1 MPDPFRRPTDVSK
14 AGLNIGLATFGFA
27 VLACFVAL
35 YVFDRALYFQI
46 LDLWSFNP
54 FKYPFLDIEWV
65 GAVNDCWRRG
75 FDVYAIN
82 PCDELGR
89 VFNYAPP
96 WLWLGFWP
104 TSRAWTNPI
113 GLGIAS
119 LFILS
124 LTLLPRPRRPIDHLP
139 MLCALL
145 SPMTVY
151 AIERCNADVLMF
163 LLVISAVTLMD
174 RSLPAR
180 LFGYTAILTAGLLK
194 FYPLVALILLL
205 RERPRVFLP
214 AAILAA
220 SATLGLFWFYHQE
233 LARILP
239 NVPRPVIF
247 RDAFGASQLPMGI
260 WYLLEAIAV
269 DTGLAAGPVSGA
281 TAHAEALPQHVTT
294 TLLTFVLLSYIF
306 LCRGAVRLARHPQL
320 HAATAALTG
329 RERISLF
336 AGSILV
342 CGCFLSGRSLG
353 YRAIDLL
360 LVLPGLFALARTA
373 PSPTFTRIFRFAG
386 IIGLLL
392 MMDPVPRTWIDDRF
406 GGIEDG
412 GSVAAWA
419 YWLAR
424 ELGWWSLTGVLS
436 GIVLHL
442 VLDSQVIRSL
452 LPLLR
457 LPRRPGLAAAHP
469 SIPTTG

>member
-1 MPDPFRRPTDVSK
+1 MPDSVRRPRRASE
-14 AGLNIGLATFGFA
+14 AGPNIVLAAFGYA
-27 VLACFVAL
+27 VLASFVAL
-35 YVFDRALYFQI
+35 YVFDRALYFRI
-46 LDLWSFNP
+46 LGLWSFNP

-65 GAVNDCWRRG
+65 GAVNDCWRKG

-89 VFNYAPP
+89 VFNYAPT

-104 TSRAWTNPI
+104 ASRSWTNPI

-139 MLCALL
+139 MLCAVL

-151 AIERCNADVLMF
+151 AIERCNVDVLMF
-163 LLVISAVTLMD
+163 LAAIVATALMD
-174 RSLPAR
+174 RSLPLR
-180 LFGYTAILTAGLLK
+180 LFGYGAILIAGLLK
-194 FYPLVALILLL
+194 FYPLAALILLL
-205 RERPRVFLP
+205 RERGRVFLP
-214 AAILAA
+214 MAVFATTV
-220 SATLGLFWFYHQE
+220 TLGLFWFYHQE

-239 NVPRPVIF
+239 NVPRPVVF

-260 WYLLEAIAV
+260 WYLLQAV
-269 DTGLAAGPVSGA
+269 AVHIGLAAGPTSMS
-281 TAHAEALPQHVTT
+281 EAYSDMPPQHVTA
-294 TLLTFVLLSYIF
+294 TLLTFMLLYYVF
-306 LCRGAVRLARHPQL
+306 LCRAAVRLARHPDL
-320 HAATAALTG
+320 PAATAALTQ

-336 AGSILV
+336 AGGILV
-342 CGCFLSGRSLG
+342 CGCFLSGRNLG

-360 LVLPGLFALARTA
+360 LALPGLFALARTV
-373 PSPTFTRIFRFAG
+373 PSAAFRRMFRSAG
-386 IIGLLL
+386 IVGLSL

-412 GSVAAWA
+412 GSAAAWT

-424 ELGWWSLTGVLS
+424 EIGWWSLTAVLG

-442 VLDSQVIRSL
+442 LLDLQVVRGL
-452 LPLLR
+452 LPSPR
-457 LPRRPGLAAAHP
+457 LPRRTGMEAAK
-469 SIPTTG
+469 I